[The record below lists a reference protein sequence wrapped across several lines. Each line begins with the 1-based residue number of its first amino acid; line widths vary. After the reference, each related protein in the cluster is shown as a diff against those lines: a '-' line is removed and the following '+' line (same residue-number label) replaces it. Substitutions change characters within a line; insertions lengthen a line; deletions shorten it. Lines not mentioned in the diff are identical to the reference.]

1 MAFAD
6 LLPARL
12 TRWEK
17 PARRGRAAQHRE
29 ADRVALLEF
38 KLAGANMLIA
48 SQRMQLAEIS
58 DSHTETVRD
67 LEAKLDQAHEFQ
79 AEAELVVVCQQADID
94 DLTAE
99 RDALA
104 EEVTSLKTKF
114 GAELAAEANAN
125 AITVPLAIRDTSAPE
140 DQATAPIDVRPLWE
154 ARDAGLLDGTQ
165 PQHVPAWAVRD

>member
-1 MAFAD
+1 MAFA

-17 PARRGRAAQHRE
+17 PARRGRVPQHRE

-48 SQRMQLAEIS
+48 SQHMQLAEIS

-67 LEAKLDQAHEFQ
+67 LEAKLAEARQFQ

-94 DLTAE
+94 DLKAE

-104 EEVTSLKTKF
+104 EEVAGLKTMF
-114 GAELAAEANAN
+114 GPQLAEEANAN
-125 AITVPLAIRDTSAPE
+125 AITVPIAIRDTSDPE

-154 ARDAGLLDGTQ
+154 ARDAGLLDTTQ
-165 PQHVPAWAVRD
+165 PQHVPAWATRD